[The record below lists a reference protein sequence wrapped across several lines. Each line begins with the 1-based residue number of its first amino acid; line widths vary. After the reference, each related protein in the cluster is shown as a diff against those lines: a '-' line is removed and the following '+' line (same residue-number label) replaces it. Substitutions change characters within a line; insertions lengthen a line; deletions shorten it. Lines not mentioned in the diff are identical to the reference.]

1 MKNNEKFFIFGGINF
16 DLTPQKLSSPII
28 DYLQI
33 IENNPFSSIII
44 KPTCA
49 TPNLLTAIDHIFTNN
64 KESNLT
70 LVDLTNVI
78 SDYFL
83 IFCNVQNPCFT
94 MITFT
99 NKYIYWNIHSIER
112 TSFCND
118 LNLSLTSLL
127 SDLYKS
133 PVTTT
138 SYQNNFEKL
147 GLVISNEIE

>member
-1 MKNNEKFFIFGGINF
+1 M
-16 DLTPQKLSSPII
+16 
-28 DYLQI
+28 

-44 KPTCA
+44 KPTRV
-49 TPNLLTAIDHIFTNN
+49 TPNLFTAIDHTFTNN
-64 KESNLT
+64 NESNLT
-70 LVDLTNVI
+70 LVALTNVI
-78 SDYFL
+78 SNYFL
-83 IFCNVQNPCFT
+83 IFCDVQNSYFT
-94 MITFT
+94 MITYT
-99 NKYIYWNIHSIER
+99 NKYFYWNIHSIER

-147 GLVISNEIE
+147 GLVFSYEIK